1 MSSGSAKADESVPRT
16 VPSCRGLRVLQSPGQ
31 SKPQALP
38 RWLTHRWPFG
48 ETPPETG
55 RVHPCP
61 SEGAPGPS
69 QGYRPIQSPES
80 WGRGGGG
87 GSTRN
92 FFLSS
97 RHQTS
102 RESTLAGP
110 APFGVWWPD
119 RGEGGGGAHWP
130 GGVRSGLSCR
140 ERQGSR
146 PLKLPHP
153 L

>member
-31 SKPQALP
+31 SKPQARP
-38 RWLTHRWPFG
+38 RWLTHRWPFS
-48 ETPPETG
+48 ETPPETS

-69 QGYRPIQSPES
+69 QGYQPIQSPES
-80 WGRGGGG
+80 RGRGGGGG

-102 RESTLAGP
+102 RESALAGP

-119 RGEGGGGAHWP
+119 REAHTGQGASEAACP
-130 GGVRSGLSCR
+130 VVRGRAHALLNCPTPSSLG
-140 ERQGSR
+140 
-146 PLKLPHP
+146 
-153 L
+153 